1 MDNLGKQE
9 RSNADKIREIE
20 EQREEQRRRE
30 EQAGWPTLLNRLP
43 LLKHSGWAGGPPFLA
58 APRPT

>member
-30 EQAGWPTLLNRLP
+30 EHAGWPTLLNRLP
-43 LLKHSGWAGGPPFLA
+43 LLKH
-58 APRPT
+58 